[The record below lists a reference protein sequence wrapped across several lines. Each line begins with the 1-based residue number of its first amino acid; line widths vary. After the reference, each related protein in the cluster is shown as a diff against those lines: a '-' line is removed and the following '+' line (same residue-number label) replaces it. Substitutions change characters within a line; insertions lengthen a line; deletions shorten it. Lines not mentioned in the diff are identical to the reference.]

1 MKKKII
7 TLVVI
12 TVIFALVIVTSCF
25 IGLVNI
31 STIKDAKETLAIYNE
46 CVARED
52 YKDSKLLSLYKFK
65 DNLVRFTV
73 INKDG
78 DVIFDNE
85 IAKLDNHNNRQEIID
100 AFKNGSGSSVRYSES
115 LSTSMVYVATKIDD
129 NTVIRSSVPVNNIRV
144 FTSVTLKYY
153 IAIILLVFVLSLFLA
168 VKLVKIIVYPINELQ
183 KVTSKIENGDLNKR
197 AIIYNYDE
205 IGFLAQTFNNIADQ
219 LEIRIIDSLDKKNKL
234 EAILESMESGVIA
247 IDNNENIILINSY
260 SQKLF
265 DLKEDNIGKKISD
278 CIIDY
283 DLINFIREIP
293 EIGTKEVKLFHPIE
307 RELRVKKSPIINY
320 LNNSIGI
327 VITVQDITDIKRLE
341 NMRSEFVAN
350 VSHELKTPLTSIK
363 GFSETLRY
371 VDDSETKNKFL
382 DIIDKES
389 ERLTNLIN
397 DILILSNIEN
407 IHKMESEYFNPG
419 DVIEN
424 VLDMVKSQAYK
435 KSIIIKYNDCFNSE
449 ILGSKDKFHQLAVN
463 LIENAIKYSNENGI
477 VKIDLTLEEQYFVFK
492 VKDNGIGIPKN
503 DIPRIFER
511 FYRVDKSRSTRG
523 TGLGL
528 AIVKHIVKLFNGEIS
543 VKSKVG
549 IGSTFTV
556 KIKKVINIKD
566 KLKIY

>member
-31 STIKDAKETLAIYNE
+31 STIKDAKETLVIYNE
-46 CVARED
+46 CVVRED

-73 INKDG
+73 INKEG
-78 DVIFDNE
+78 EVIFDNE
-85 IAKLDNHNNRQEIID
+85 ITKLDNHNNRQEIID

-129 NTVIRSSVPVNNIRV
+129 NTVIRSSVPVNSIRV
-144 FTSVTLKYY
+144 FTSGTLKYY

-293 EIGTKEVKLFHPIE
+293 EIGTKEIKLFHPIE

-463 LIENAIKYSNENGI
+463 LIENAIKYSNENGV

-549 IGSTFTV
+549 RGSTFTV
-556 KIKKVINIKD
+556 KIKK
-566 KLKIY
+566 

>member
-31 STIKDAKETLAIYNE
+31 STIKDAKETLEIYNE

-73 INKDG
+73 INKEG
-78 DVIFDNE
+78 EVIFDNE

-100 AFKNGSGSSVRYSES
+100 AFKNGSGSSVRYSAS

-144 FTSVTLKYY
+144 FTSGTLKYY

-549 IGSTFTV
+549 RGSTFTV
-556 KIKKVINIKD
+556 KIKK
-566 KLKIY
+566 

>member
-73 INKDG
+73 INKEG
-78 DVIFDNE
+78 EVIFDNE

-100 AFKNGSGSSVRYSES
+100 AFKNGSGSSVRYSAS

-144 FTSVTLKYY
+144 FTSGTLKYY

-327 VITVQDITDIKRLE
+327 VSTVQDITDIKRLE

-463 LIENAIKYSNENGI
+463 LIENAIKYSNENGA

-556 KIKKVINIKD
+556 KIKN
-566 KLKIY
+566 

>member
-46 CVARED
+46 CVVRED

-73 INKDG
+73 INKEG
-78 DVIFDNE
+78 EVIFDNE
-85 IAKLDNHNNRQEIID
+85 ITKLDNHNNRQEIID

-129 NTVIRSSVPVNNIRV
+129 NTVIRSSVPVNSIRV
-144 FTSVTLKYY
+144 FTSGTLKYY

-293 EIGTKEVKLFHPIE
+293 EIGTKEIKLFHPIE

-463 LIENAIKYSNENGI
+463 LIENAIKYSNENGVI
-477 VKIDLTLEEQYFVFK
+477 KIDLTLEEQYFVFK

-549 IGSTFTV
+549 RGSTFTV
-556 KIKKVINIKD
+556 KIKK
-566 KLKIY
+566 

>member
-46 CVARED
+46 YVARED

-73 INKDG
+73 INKEG
-78 DVIFDNE
+78 EVIFDNE

-100 AFKNGSGSSVRYSES
+100 AFKNGSGSSVRYSAS

-144 FTSVTLKYY
+144 FTSGTLKYY

-168 VKLVKIIVYPINELQ
+168 IKLVKIIVYPINELQ

-549 IGSTFTV
+549 IGSTFIV
-556 KIKKVINIKD
+556 KIKK
-566 KLKIY
+566 

>member
-73 INKDG
+73 INKEG
-78 DVIFDNE
+78 EVIFDNE

-129 NTVIRSSVPVNNIRV
+129 NTVIRSSVPVNSIRV
-144 FTSVTLKYY
+144 FTSGTLKYY

-293 EIGTKEVKLFHPIE
+293 EIGTKEIKLFHPIE

-407 IHKMESEYFNPG
+407 IHKMEREYFNPG

-556 KIKKVINIKD
+556 KIKK
-566 KLKIY
+566 

>member
-78 DVIFDNE
+78 EVIFDNE

-100 AFKNGSGSSVRYSES
+100 AFKNGSGSSVRYSAS

-327 VITVQDITDIKRLE
+327 VMTVQDITDIKRLE

-556 KIKKVINIKD
+556 KIKK
-566 KLKIY
+566 

>member
-46 CVARED
+46 CVVRED

-73 INKDG
+73 INKEG
-78 DVIFDNE
+78 EVIFDNE
-85 IAKLDNHNNRQEIID
+85 ITKLDNHNNRQEIID
-100 AFKNGSGSSVRYSES
+100 AFKNGSGSSVRYSAS

-129 NTVIRSSVPVNNIRV
+129 NTVIRSSVPVNSIRV
-144 FTSVTLKYY
+144 FTSGTLKYY

-293 EIGTKEVKLFHPIE
+293 EIGTKEIKLFHPIE

-549 IGSTFTV
+549 RGSTFTV
-556 KIKKVINIKD
+556 KIKK
-566 KLKIY
+566 

>member
-46 CVARED
+46 CVVRED

-73 INKDG
+73 INKEG
-78 DVIFDNE
+78 EVIFDNE
-85 IAKLDNHNNRQEIID
+85 ITKLDNHNNRQEIID

-129 NTVIRSSVPVNNIRV
+129 NTVIRSSVPVNSIRV
-144 FTSVTLKYY
+144 FTSGTLKYY

-205 IGFLAQTFNNIADQ
+205 IGFLAQTFNNIADL

-293 EIGTKEVKLFHPIE
+293 EIGTKEIKLFHPIE

-463 LIENAIKYSNENGI
+463 LIENAIKYSNENGV

-549 IGSTFTV
+549 RGSTFTV
-556 KIKKVINIKD
+556 KIKK
-566 KLKIY
+566 

>member
-78 DVIFDNE
+78 EVIFDNE

-100 AFKNGSGSSVRYSES
+100 AFKNGSGSSVRYSAS

-389 ERLTNLIN
+389 ERLSNLIN

-556 KIKKVINIKD
+556 KIKK
-566 KLKIY
+566 

>member
-73 INKDG
+73 INKEG
-78 DVIFDNE
+78 EVIFDNE
-85 IAKLDNHNNRQEIID
+85 ITKLDNHNNRQEIID
-100 AFKNGSGSSVRYSES
+100 AFKNGSGSSVRYSAS

-144 FTSVTLKYY
+144 FTSGTLKYY

-556 KIKKVINIKD
+556 KIKK
-566 KLKIY
+566 

>member
-78 DVIFDNE
+78 EVIFDNE

-100 AFKNGSGSSVRYSES
+100 AFKNGSGSSVRYSAS

-144 FTSVTLKYY
+144 FTSGTLKYY

-511 FYRVDKSRSTRG
+511 FYRVDKSTSTRG

-556 KIKKVINIKD
+556 KIKK
-566 KLKIY
+566 

>member
-100 AFKNGSGSSVRYSES
+100 AFKNGSGSSVRYSAS

-247 IDNNENIILINSY
+247 IDNNENII
-260 SQKLF
+260 
-265 DLKEDNIGKKISD
+265 
-278 CIIDY
+278 
-283 DLINFIREIP
+283 LINFIREIP

-556 KIKKVINIKD
+556 KIKK
-566 KLKIY
+566 

>member
-46 CVARED
+46 CVVRED

-73 INKDG
+73 INKEG
-78 DVIFDNE
+78 EVIFDNE
-85 IAKLDNHNNRQEIID
+85 ITKLDNHNNRQEIID

-129 NTVIRSSVPVNNIRV
+129 NTVIRSSVPVNSIRV
-144 FTSVTLKYY
+144 FTSGTLKYY

-293 EIGTKEVKLFHPIE
+293 EIGTKEIKLFHPIE
-307 RELRVKKSPIINY
+307 RELRVKKSPIISY

-463 LIENAIKYSNENGI
+463 LIENAIKYSNENGV

-549 IGSTFTV
+549 RGSTFTV
-556 KIKKVINIKD
+556 KIKK
-566 KLKIY
+566 

>member
-73 INKDG
+73 INKEG
-78 DVIFDNE
+78 EVIFDNE

-100 AFKNGSGSSVRYSES
+100 AFKNGSGSSVRYSAS

-144 FTSVTLKYY
+144 FTSGTLKYY

-293 EIGTKEVKLFHPIE
+293 EIGTKEIKLFHPIE

-556 KIKKVINIKD
+556 KIKK
-566 KLKIY
+566 

>member
-73 INKDG
+73 INKEG
-78 DVIFDNE
+78 EVIFDNE

-100 AFKNGSGSSVRYSES
+100 AFKNGSGSSVRYSAS

-144 FTSVTLKYY
+144 FTSGTLKYY

-543 VKSKVG
+543 LKSKVG

-556 KIKKVINIKD
+556 KIKK
-566 KLKIY
+566 

>member
-46 CVARED
+46 YVARED

-73 INKDG
+73 INKEG
-78 DVIFDNE
+78 EVIFDNE

-100 AFKNGSGSSVRYSES
+100 AFKNGSGSSVRYSAS

-144 FTSVTLKYY
+144 FTSGTLKYY

-549 IGSTFTV
+549 RGSTFTV
-556 KIKKVINIKD
+556 KIKK
-566 KLKIY
+566 

>member
-31 STIKDAKETLAIYNE
+31 STIKDVKETLAIYNE
-46 CVARED
+46 CVVRED

-73 INKDG
+73 INKEG
-78 DVIFDNE
+78 EVIFDNE
-85 IAKLDNHNNRQEIID
+85 ITKLDNHNNRQEIID

-129 NTVIRSSVPVNNIRV
+129 NTVIRSSVPVNSIRV
-144 FTSVTLKYY
+144 FTSGTLKYY

-293 EIGTKEVKLFHPIE
+293 EIGTKEIKLFHPIE

-549 IGSTFTV
+549 RGSTFTV
-556 KIKKVINIKD
+556 KIKK
-566 KLKIY
+566 

>member
-46 CVARED
+46 CVVRED

-73 INKDG
+73 IKKEG
-78 DVIFDNE
+78 EVIFDNE
-85 IAKLDNHNNRQEIID
+85 ITKLDNHNNRQEIID

-129 NTVIRSSVPVNNIRV
+129 NIVIRSSVPVNSIRV
-144 FTSVTLKYY
+144 FTSGTLKYY

-293 EIGTKEVKLFHPIE
+293 EIGTKEIKLFHPIE

-463 LIENAIKYSNENGI
+463 LIENAIKYSNENGV

-528 AIVKHIVKLFNGEIS
+528 AIVKHIDSTGSRDTKCRQDTFCFFFDIWFNPCI
-543 VKSKVG
+543 
-549 IGSTFTV
+549 
-556 KIKKVINIKD
+556 
-566 KLKIY
+566 

>member
-73 INKDG
+73 INKEG
-78 DVIFDNE
+78 EVIFDNE
-85 IAKLDNHNNRQEIID
+85 ITKLDNHNNRQEIID

-129 NTVIRSSVPVNNIRV
+129 NTVIRSSVPVNSIRV
-144 FTSVTLKYY
+144 FTSGTLKYY

-234 EAILESMESGVIA
+234 EAILEIMESGVIA

-463 LIENAIKYSNENGI
+463 LIENAIKYSNENGV

-556 KIKKVINIKD
+556 KIKK
-566 KLKIY
+566 

>member
-1 MKKKII
+1 M
-7 TLVVI
+7 T
-12 TVIFALVIVTSCF
+12 
-25 IGLVNI
+25 
-31 STIKDAKETLAIYNE
+31 
-46 CVARED
+46 
-52 YKDSKLLSLYKFK
+52 
-65 DNLVRFTV
+65 
-73 INKDG
+73 
-78 DVIFDNE
+78 DVC
-85 IAKLDNHNNRQEIID
+85 
-100 AFKNGSGSSVRYSES
+100 
-115 LSTSMVYVATKIDD
+115 
-129 NTVIRSSVPVNNIRV
+129 
-144 FTSVTLKYY
+144 
-153 IAIILLVFVLSLFLA
+153 
-168 VKLVKIIVYPINELQ
+168 LQ
-183 KVTSKIENGDLNKR
+183 
-197 AIIYNYDE
+197 A
-205 IGFLAQTFNNIADQ
+205 
-219 LEIRIIDSLDKKNKL
+219 DKKNKL

-556 KIKKVINIKD
+556 KIKK
-566 KLKIY
+566 

>member
-73 INKDG
+73 INKEG
-78 DVIFDNE
+78 EVIFDNE
-85 IAKLDNHNNRQEIID
+85 ITKLDNHNNRQEIID

-293 EIGTKEVKLFHPIE
+293 EIGTKEIKLFHPIE

-549 IGSTFTV
+549 RGSTFTV
-556 KIKKVINIKD
+556 KIKK
-566 KLKIY
+566 

>member
-65 DNLVRFTV
+65 DNLVRLTV

-78 DVIFDNE
+78 EVIFDNE

-100 AFKNGSGSSVRYSES
+100 AFKNGSGSSVRYSAS

-556 KIKKVINIKD
+556 KIKK
-566 KLKIY
+566 

>member
-73 INKDG
+73 INKEG
-78 DVIFDNE
+78 EVIFDNE

-100 AFKNGSGSSVRYSES
+100 AFKNGSGSSVRYSAS

-419 DVIEN
+419 DIIEN

-549 IGSTFTV
+549 RGSTFTV
-556 KIKKVINIKD
+556 KIKK
-566 KLKIY
+566 

>member
-100 AFKNGSGSSVRYSES
+100 AFKNGSGSSVRYSAS

-435 KSIIIKYNDCFNSE
+435 ESIIIKYNDCFNSE

-556 KIKKVINIKD
+556 KIKK
-566 KLKIY
+566 

>member
-46 CVARED
+46 CVVREY

-73 INKDG
+73 INKEG
-78 DVIFDNE
+78 EVIFDNE
-85 IAKLDNHNNRQEIID
+85 ITKLDNHNNRQEIID

-129 NTVIRSSVPVNNIRV
+129 NTVIRSSVPVNSIRV
-144 FTSVTLKYY
+144 FTSGTLKYY

-293 EIGTKEVKLFHPIE
+293 EIGTKEIKLFHPIE

-463 LIENAIKYSNENGI
+463 LIENAIKYSNENGV

-549 IGSTFTV
+549 RGSTFTV
-556 KIKKVINIKD
+556 KIKK
-566 KLKIY
+566 

>member
-46 CVARED
+46 CVVRED

-73 INKDG
+73 INKEG
-78 DVIFDNE
+78 EVIFDNE
-85 IAKLDNHNNRQEIID
+85 ITKLDNHNNRQEIID

-129 NTVIRSSVPVNNIRV
+129 NTVIRSSVPVNSIRV
-144 FTSVTLKYY
+144 FTSGTLKYY

-293 EIGTKEVKLFHPIE
+293 EIGTKEIKLFHPIE

-382 DIIDKES
+382 DIIEKES

-511 FYRVDKSRSTRG
+511 FFRVDKSRSTRG

-549 IGSTFTV
+549 RGSTFTV
-556 KIKKVINIKD
+556 KIKK
-566 KLKIY
+566 

>member
-78 DVIFDNE
+78 EVIFDNE

-100 AFKNGSGSSVRYSES
+100 AFKNGSGSSVRYSAS

-144 FTSVTLKYY
+144 FTSGTLKYY

-407 IHKMESEYFNPG
+407 INKMESEYFNPG

-556 KIKKVINIKD
+556 KIKK
-566 KLKIY
+566 

>member
-46 CVARED
+46 CVVRED

-73 INKDG
+73 INKEG
-78 DVIFDNE
+78 EVIFDNE
-85 IAKLDNHNNRQEIID
+85 ITKLDNHNNRQEIID

-129 NTVIRSSVPVNNIRV
+129 NTVIRSSVPVNSIRV
-144 FTSVTLKYY
+144 FTSGTLKYY

-293 EIGTKEVKLFHPIE
+293 EIGAKEIKLFHPIE

-463 LIENAIKYSNENGI
+463 LIENAIKYSNENGV

-549 IGSTFTV
+549 RGSTFTV
-556 KIKKVINIKD
+556 KIKK
-566 KLKIY
+566 

>member
-46 CVARED
+46 CVVRED

-73 INKDG
+73 INKEG
-78 DVIFDNE
+78 EVIFDNE
-85 IAKLDNHNNRQEIID
+85 ITKLDNHNNRQEIID

-129 NTVIRSSVPVNNIRV
+129 NTVIRSSVPVNSIRV
-144 FTSVTLKYY
+144 FTSGTLKYY

-293 EIGTKEVKLFHPIE
+293 EIGTKEIKLFHPIE

-543 VKSKVG
+543 VKSKAG

-556 KIKKVINIKD
+556 KIKK
-566 KLKIY
+566 

>member
-100 AFKNGSGSSVRYSES
+100 AFKNGSGSSVRYSAS

-129 NTVIRSSVPVNNIRV
+129 NTVIRSSVSVNNIRV

-556 KIKKVINIKD
+556 KIKK
-566 KLKIY
+566 

>member
-73 INKDG
+73 INKEG
-78 DVIFDNE
+78 EVIFDNE
-85 IAKLDNHNNRQEIID
+85 ITKLDNHNNRQEIID
-100 AFKNGSGSSVRYSES
+100 AFKNGSGSSVRYSAS

-129 NTVIRSSVPVNNIRV
+129 NTVIRSSVPVSNIRV
-144 FTSVTLKYY
+144 FTSGTLKYY

-293 EIGTKEVKLFHPIE
+293 EIGTKEIKLFHPIE

-549 IGSTFTV
+549 RGSTFTV
-556 KIKKVINIKD
+556 KIKK
-566 KLKIY
+566 

>member
-25 IGLVNI
+25 IGLVNV

-78 DVIFDNE
+78 EVIFDNE
-85 IAKLDNHNNRQEIID
+85 ITKLDNHNNRQEIID

-129 NTVIRSSVPVNNIRV
+129 NTVIRSSVPVNSIRV
-144 FTSVTLKYY
+144 FTSGTLKYY

-293 EIGTKEVKLFHPIE
+293 EIGTKEIKLFHPIE

-556 KIKKVINIKD
+556 KIKK
-566 KLKIY
+566 

>member
-46 CVARED
+46 CVVRED

-65 DNLVRFTV
+65 DNLVRFTM
-73 INKDG
+73 INKEG
-78 DVIFDNE
+78 EVIFDNE
-85 IAKLDNHNNRQEIID
+85 ITKLDNHNNRQEIID
-100 AFKNGSGSSVRYSES
+100 AFKNGSGSSVRYSAS

-234 EAILESMESGVIA
+234 EAILESMESGVVA

-293 EIGTKEVKLFHPIE
+293 EIGTKEIKLFHPIE

-549 IGSTFTV
+549 RGSTFTV
-556 KIKKVINIKD
+556 KIKK
-566 KLKIY
+566 

>member
-46 CVARED
+46 CVVRED

-65 DNLVRFTV
+65 DNLVRFTM
-73 INKDG
+73 INKEG
-78 DVIFDNE
+78 EVIFDNE
-85 IAKLDNHNNRQEIID
+85 ITKLDNHNNRQEIID
-100 AFKNGSGSSVRYSES
+100 AFKNGSGSSVRYSAS
-115 LSTSMVYVATKIDD
+115 LSTSMVYIATKIDD

-293 EIGTKEVKLFHPIE
+293 EIGTKEIKLFHPIE

-549 IGSTFTV
+549 RGSTFTV
-556 KIKKVINIKD
+556 KIKK
-566 KLKIY
+566 

>member
-100 AFKNGSGSSVRYSES
+100 AFKNGSGSSVRYSAS

-293 EIGTKEVKLFHPIE
+293 EIGTKEIKLFHPIE

-424 VLDMVKSQAYK
+424 VLDMVKSQSYK

-549 IGSTFTV
+549 RGSTFTV
-556 KIKKVINIKD
+556 KIKK
-566 KLKIY
+566 

>member
-78 DVIFDNE
+78 EVIFDNE

-100 AFKNGSGSSVRYSES
+100 AFKNGSGSSVRYSAS

-144 FTSVTLKYY
+144 FTSGTLKYY

-293 EIGTKEVKLFHPIE
+293 EIGTKEIKLFHPIE

-463 LIENAIKYSNENGI
+463 LIENAIKYSNENGV

-549 IGSTFTV
+549 RGSTFTV
-556 KIKKVINIKD
+556 KIKK
-566 KLKIY
+566 

>member
-78 DVIFDNE
+78 EVIFDNE

-100 AFKNGSGSSVRYSES
+100 AFKNGSGSSVRYSAS

-144 FTSVTLKYY
+144 FTSGTLKYY

-168 VKLVKIIVYPINELQ
+168 IKLVKIIVYPINELQ

-556 KIKKVINIKD
+556 KIKK
-566 KLKIY
+566 